1 MRAFVFRC
9 HSKVICGLA
18 MSTFGMQ
25 FLRVSELR
33 KKDEKLRESRNFFIL
48 GMVTWI

>member
-9 HSKVICGLA
+9 HSKVICGLT

-25 FLRVSELR
+25 FLRISELR